1 MATMT
6 MVSEPATEPPRSTA
20 QPRCKN
26 YSEEDD
32 VALLRQVLLDRPF
45 AKPRGKVMQ
54 HWDSLAA
61 TLVASPAFSRSKLS
75 GKNAQSRMSQ
85 LVQTHRETMKEAELL
100 SGVSE
105 DVTERDQLLDELVEL
120 IDDAKQ
126 EQECKKQQEQK
137 KRERDEA
144 ASLVARRVEM
154 ERLEQS
160 SAADEDG
167 SPPKKHVRLA
177 QLTMAMVEMKE
188 RDIAAR
194 KEERAEERLDRA
206 REGAEDR
213 LEQARLRA
221 EENERMV
228 KLLDV
233 FTQRMMAAMHSK

>member
-1 MATMT
+1 MG
-6 MVSEPATEPPRSTA
+6 
-20 QPRCKN
+20 
-26 YSEEDD
+26 
-32 VALLRQVLLDRPF
+32 QVML
-45 AKPRGKVMQ
+45 

-61 TLVASPAFSRSKLS
+61 TLVASPAFPRSKLN
-75 GKNAQSRMSQ
+75 GKNAQSRMNQ
-85 LVQTHRETMKEAELL
+85 LVQTHQETMKEAELL

-105 DVTERDQLLDELVEL
+105 DVTERGQLIDELVEL

-144 ASLVARRVEM
+144 ASLVARRVAM

-177 QLTMAMVEMKE
+177 QLTMAMMEMKE

-206 REGAEDR
+206 RERAEDR

-233 FTQRMMAAMHSK
+233 FTQRMMATMHSK